1 MKSTIKTFW
10 VNYGAYQNISE
21 RRKTKTYRNKTTQ
34 NETNRSKTKQQVKFN
49 FNKKLIQY
57 TIDFI

>member
-10 VNYGAYQNISE
+10 VNYGTYQNISE

-34 NETNRSKTKQQVKFN
+34 NETNRNENETTSK
-49 FNKKLIQY
+49 I
-57 TIDFI
+57 